1 MAKETTSERLGAIE
15 RRLDLL
21 EGRRAAPAE
30 VSADD
35 QFWALNT
42 LKGLVEEPGALLF
55 TGTVTPAEGEHF
67 DWQEGKLLDQLL
79 AQDWSELA
87 ASLAALAHPV
97 RLSLVQDVLTGKRTA
112 SELSADERFGTSGQL
127 YHHLRQLVSAG
138 WLKSTGRGHYSVPP
152 QRVVPLLVILMGA
165 DR

>member
-1 MAKETTSERLGAIE
+1 M
-15 RRLDLL
+15 
-21 EGRRAAPAE
+21 
-30 VSADD
+30 
-35 QFWALNT
+35 
-42 LKGLVEEPGALLF
+42 
-55 TGTVTPAEGEHF
+55 
-67 DWQEGKLLDQLL
+67 DQLL

-87 ASLAALAHPV
+87 ARLAALAHPM
-97 RLSLVQDVLTGKRTA
+97 RLSLVQDVLTGRRTA
-112 SELSADERFGTSGQL
+112 SELSADGRFGTSGQL